1 MLKTKNKNNI
11 ETVPSNVGGYSE
23 IWIRFFVLIF
33 MIFGFVMAPFI
44 GVIGSVAV
52 TLIFAVFT
60 LIKVL
65 ESSGKT
71 VVHIFKDDA
80 DLAIYYQRKAIA
92 KDSTMNVE
100 YLNIAKEP
108 LQTSKLVLGIVQI

>member
-33 MIFGFVMAPFI
+33 MIFGFVMAPFL
-44 GVIGSVAV
+44 GAIGSVAV

-65 ESSGKT
+65 ESGGKT

-80 DLAIYYQRKAIA
+80 DLAIYNQQKAFA
-92 KDSTMNVE
+92 VKRTDDAEDLGSVN
-100 YLNIAKEP
+100 ASQ
-108 LQTSKLVLGIVQI
+108 QTISLVLGNVQI